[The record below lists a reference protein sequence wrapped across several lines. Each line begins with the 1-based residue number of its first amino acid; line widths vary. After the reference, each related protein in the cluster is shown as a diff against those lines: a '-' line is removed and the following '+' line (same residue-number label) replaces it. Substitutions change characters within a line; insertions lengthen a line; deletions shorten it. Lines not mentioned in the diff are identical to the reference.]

1 MEPDRARLAAQV
13 KARRNALGLTQR
25 GAAVKADVATQT
37 WINVE
42 QGEKVRD
49 RTLHRVDRAMKWE
62 PGSAETVLGGGDAT
76 PLPGSTPPPAM
87 PETERAFAE
96 LRDELEKLRD
106 EVREL
111 RERQRS

>member
-1 MEPDRARLAAQV
+1 LADQV

-42 QGEKVRD
+42 QGEKVRE
-49 RTLHRVDRAMKWE
+49 RTLHRVDRALKWE
-62 PGSAETVLGGGDAT
+62 PGSALAVLKGGDPT
-76 PLPGSTPPPAM
+76 PVPGSTPPAM
-87 PETERAFAE
+87 TATDQAFAE

-106 EVREL
+106 EVQEL
-111 RERQRS
+111 RDSQRS